1 MQQTM
6 KSDESKAESIASDD
20 LGASDD
26 ESHQHVL
33 EPGFH
38 GEGRKCLLW
47 ACKACKKKTVSTNGH
62 WHVLT
67 KSISAGSANVRRFII
82 PIRQEM
88 ILQ

>member
-47 ACKACKKKTVSTNGH
+47 ACKACKKKTVSTDDH

-67 KSISAGSANVRRFII
+67 NFMSVRILDDISSQSGER
-82 PIRQEM
+82 
-88 ILQ
+88 